1 MSNDWWT
8 SSQSYST
15 PQRPSFTQSLSSSA
29 SQGFPGQSYPQNNG
43 GAQRARFAG
52 DELDPE
58 DLKMAES
65 IKFLPSFAQSP
76 AGKLA
81 LGTSPQ
87 SGGGGGSGGGMG
99 GGGGNVGSPGDGRKS
114 PTAGVGGMGSRFGGG
129 GQERDSPR
137 HTRARTLVHQNS
149 GLGSSIGTSSYNNGG
164 MAIDEDMPPT
174 ASLRDSVADGV
185 SRSEVAT
192 PIELP
197 TPPSLL
203 PSPTTTSLHIFGPPP
218 SVLQTLQPFLSQF
231 GQITSY
237 RPGPPESNWYVVDYS
252 TPLAASYALRR
263 HGEII
268 NGRWM
273 LGFKVVRE
281 GSMAGC
287 TVLDQPA
294 GITAGA
300 SSGGGGG
307 GAGTPLRVQSRADI
321 IKPRQQQALI
331 PANKS
336 TAGSNAAANEYA
348 WDEPEGEETQSGWS
362 GWVSERLF
370 GR

>member
-15 PQRPSFTQSLSSSA
+15 PQRPSFPHSA
-29 SQGFPGQSYPQNNG
+29 SQGFSNNQSQLG
-43 GAQRARFAG
+43 GGGVGQRARFAG

-58 DLKMAES
+58 DLKLAEN

-87 SGGGGGSGGGMG
+87 SGSA
-99 GGGGNVGSPGDGRKS
+99 GGNGNGQGLSGSPGDGGRRS
-114 PTAGVGGMGSRFGGG
+114 PTMAVGGRFGGG

-149 GLGSSIGTSSYNNGG
+149 GLSSSVGATSYTNGGG

-174 ASLRDSVADGV
+174 ASLRDSMADGPV
-185 SRSEVAT
+185 RSEVAT

-218 SVLQTLQPFLSQF
+218 SVLQTLEPFLSQF
-231 GQITSY
+231 GQIASY
-237 RPGPPESNWYVVDYS
+237 RPGPPESNWWIVDYT

-268 NGRWM
+268 NGKYM
-273 LGFKVVRE
+273 LGLKVVRE
-281 GSMAGC
+281 GSTAGC
-287 TVLDQPA
+287 SLLEEGQSQQQQQMTQR
-294 GITAGA
+294 
-300 SSGGGGG
+300 GGS
-307 GAGTPLRVQSRADI
+307 GAGTPLRIQNRTDI
-321 IKPRQQQALI
+321 IKPKQQAVQ
-331 PANKS
+331 PTNKTASTGAGAND
-336 TAGSNAAANEYA
+336 YA
-348 WDEPEGEETQSGWS
+348 WDEPEQEGQSGWS